1 VRVHVGKPAHD
12 VQTWEAPK
20 GVKRFNLQDL
30 AKATNGFDKEH
41 EIGSGGFGKV
51 FIGTFPDGR
60 TLAIKR
66 GSGFAYTPE
75 SQSEFKNE
83 VCYIQVY
90 IQMFWTTLISA
101 NSTLD
106 TKKFLC
112 NQ

>member
-1 VRVHVGKPAHD
+1 MHVGKPAHD

-20 GVKRFNLQDL
+20 GVKQFNLQGL

-60 TLAIKR
+60 TLAIKC
-66 GSGFAYTPE
+66 GSSFAYTPE

-83 VCYIQVY
+83 VCYIQV
-90 IQMFWTTLISA
+90 
-101 NSTLD
+101 
-106 TKKFLC
+106 
-112 NQ
+112 